1 MSGPAALARA
11 DAVIRMSQAPPKPV
25 KRSLK
30 VIPAPA
36 PGTDALVS
44 APPVLETS
52 GHAMEYVCGSCAT
65 PLIHANENQI
75 HGLIIRCTRSGPG
88 ACPVSSRDPQFRVPD
103 LPLKIIWLLG
113 LA

>member
-75 HGLIIRCTRSGPG
+75 HGLIIPLHQVRPRG
-88 ACPVSSRDPQFRVPD
+88 RV
-103 LPLKIIWLLG
+103 LG
-113 LA
+113 HHANPNFGYRICR